1 MGEEHAV
8 LKLGA
13 ERTDDHYQQI
23 SRPLAELIPWMSML
37 TNDLVLCKDGSLV
50 ACMEFEAMDLEGAET
65 LDVNTLSERL
75 EMAMRALDA
84 KTTLWWTIDRRK
96 TQDYVEGDAIE
107 NPTAAEID
115 RLWEKSFRSTSHYK
129 NRHYLSIV
137 VRPEVG
143 TGRFFE
149 TYGRLATQ
157 GLKPAKALVE
167 SIKISL
173 RSKDRF
179 IYDAEEIA
187 KLAMELESR
196 IDQFWATLPGVK
208 GSRLEGSRLLGF
220 LHRLVSPGSDQ
231 EDVKID
237 PEAAYL
243 DTMLGDAPVDIHGK
257 HLTFHGNHIRHG
269 VSSSIKNW
277 PSETQPGI
285 LDVLLRADAEFT
297 LTLAYRVIDNEQ
309 AKKYIADLRRH
320 NANFSK
326 SIFAYAKE
334 TLLNKESGNVD
345 NTRLVSFHEADDAMT
360 DLGMNGAA
368 GYLLANLMVYGET
381 REAAEAGYNACMKI
395 MQAEGFLMMRESLH
409 ILSAWAGSFPGNFD
423 DPVRWVFVSG
433 ANHADLAPLRGLRT
447 GNPINPYLTQQRQRK
462 TPALTVFDT
471 EFKTPFFFS
480 FHESD
485 LPHALVIGPSRSG
498 KSIFNTFLMS
508 QWLRYAPCQVFVF
521 DKDLTCRIP
530 TYMHG
535 GTHLWLGKE
544 KVKINPLAGIESE
557 ADMAWLSKWVE
568 SMVTSQG
575 YELTADDSKDIW
587 QAIKQ
592 AFHPGTSN
600 RRLSTLSV
608 LLPSH
613 LARQI
618 QAWVG
623 TGQKAGYFDHDK
635 DAFQLS
641 DFTTMEMNSLFED
654 PIAARLFLDYA
665 FHKIQKRLDGRPT
678 LIYIE
683 EAWFMLEDE
692 RFAFKVND
700 WLRTLAKKN
709 AMLLLA
715 TQSLEE
721 LSKSSAFVAMVD
733 NIPNRIFLS
742 NPNARASADLYIKR
756 FGLNEVQLE
765 RIRTAIPKRQ
775 YYVSTPTMSRMVEA
789 RFPPGILAFL
799 RSDAHAQKVFDETR
813 QLFPDKW
820 MDVYYDRIKENA

>member
-1 MGEEHAV
+1 MGEVHAV
-8 LKLGA
+8 LKLGV
-13 ERTDDHYQQI
+13 ERPDAYFQKV
-23 SRPLAELIPWMSML
+23 SRPLAEHIPWMSML
-37 TNDLVLCKDGSLV
+37 TNEIILCKDGSLV
-50 ACMEFEAMDLEGAET
+50 ACMEFDAMDLEGAET
-65 LDVNTLSERL
+65 LEVNTLSERL
-75 EMAMRALDA
+75 EIAMRALDA
-84 KTTLWWTIDRRK
+84 KTTLWWTIERRK
-96 TQDYVEGDAIE
+96 TEAYIDGDSIE
-107 NPTAAEID
+107 NPAAAEID
-115 RLWEKSFRSTSHYK
+115 RLWKKAFLSAKHYK
-129 NRHYLSIV
+129 NRHFLSIV
-137 VRPEVG
+137 VRPEGG
-143 TGRFFE
+143 TSRFFDI
-149 TYGRLATQ
+149 YARLVTQ
-157 GLKPAKALVE
+157 GLKPAKALIE
-167 SIKISL
+167 AIKINL
-173 RSKDRF
+173 CSKDRF

-187 KLAMELESR
+187 NLAMELESR
-196 IDQFWATLPGVK
+196 IDQFWATLPGINAK
-208 GSRLEGSRLLGF
+208 RLGGSRLLGF
-220 LHRLVSPGSDQ
+220 LHRLASPGNDQ
-231 EDVKID
+231 EAVKID
-237 PEAAYL
+237 PDHAYL
-243 DTMLGDAPVDIHGK
+243 DTMLGDAPVDIYSK
-257 HLTFHGNHIRHG
+257 HLVFHGTPVRYG
-269 VSSSIKNW
+269 VSASIKSW

-285 LDVLLRADAEFT
+285 LDVLLRADAEFN
-297 LTLAYRVIDNEQ
+297 LTLAYRILDNEQ
-309 AKKYIADLRRH
+309 AKKYITDLRRH

-326 SIFAYAKE
+326 SLFTYIKE
-334 TLLNKESGNVD
+334 TLLNKESDNVD
-345 NTRLVSFHEADDAMT
+345 NTRLVSFQEADDALT
-360 DLGMNGAA
+360 DLGMNGSA

-381 REAAEAGYNACMKI
+381 HEAAEAGYNACMKI

-409 ILSAWAGSFPGNFD
+409 LMSAWAGSLPGNFD

-447 GNPINPYLTQQRQRK
+447 GNPINPYLTQQRQKK
-462 TPALTVFDT
+462 TPALSVFDT
-471 EFKTPFFFS
+471 EFKTPFYFS

-498 KSIFNTFLMS
+498 KSIFNTFLIS
-508 QWLRYAPCQVFVF
+508 QWLRYAPSQVFIF

-544 KVKINPLAGIESE
+544 KVKINPLAGVESE
-557 ADMAWLSKWVE
+557 ADMTWLAKWVE
-568 SMVTSQG
+568 TLVTSQG
-575 YELTADDSKDIW
+575 YELSADDSKDIW

-623 TGQKAGYFDHDK
+623 AGQKAGYFDHDE

-654 PIAARLFLDYA
+654 PVAARLFLDYA
-665 FHKIQKRLDGRPT
+665 FHKIQKRLDGSPT

-742 NPNARASADLYIKR
+742 NQNARASEDLYIKR
-756 FGLNEVQLE
+756 FGLNKAQLE

-775 YYVSTPTMSRMVEA
+775 YYVSTPSMSRMIEA
-789 RFPPGILAFL
+789 KFPPGILAFL

-813 QLFPDKW
+813 KLFPEKW
-820 MDVYYDRIKENA
+820 KEAYYDRIKENT